1 MTDNIITAEIISN
14 HIRYICNI
22 SKSYIIFEI
31 IKNTL
36 KINDISF
43 NWNIPKLVLNL
54 INYSINDIINNNNNL
69 EKFTYNVNK
78 DDYEILNKQK
88 WDIKNSYDEYYELEC
103 NINDCIENI
112 IYGFCNKN

>member
-1 MTDNIITAEIISN
+1 MTDNIITSEIISN

-43 NWNIPKLVLNL
+43 NWDVPKLVLNL
-54 INYSINDIINNNNNL
+54 INYSINDIIKIKTNL
-69 EKFTYNVNK
+69 EKLTYYVSK
-78 DDYEILNKQK
+78 DDYKLLNKEK
-88 WDIKNSYDEYYELEC
+88 WNVKKIYDDYYELEC
-103 NINDCIENI
+103 DINDSIENI
-112 IYGFCNKN
+112 IYGFVSDK